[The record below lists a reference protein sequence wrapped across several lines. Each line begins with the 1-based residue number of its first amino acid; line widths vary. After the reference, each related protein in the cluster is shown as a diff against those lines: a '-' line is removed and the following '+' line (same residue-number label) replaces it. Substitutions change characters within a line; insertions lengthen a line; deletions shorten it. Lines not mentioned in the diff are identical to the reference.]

1 MGEKINIF
9 WGPDAVFENAIGGL
23 RNPFSLSNLLYYLN
37 RQEIIISNLQTE
49 DHQTKET
56 IRLKVE
62 ELIVHTDDYGGLNEW
77 ALLGFSNNV
86 LENPKVDVRNVW
98 LSNPP
103 LKIYEDIKRYY
114 SSNQIKEH
122 YPEHSSISIDVMKQL
137 ASGYDGVVV
146 GQNHVIQ
153 QVLSAIY
160 ALRNPGRIKP
170 ITLLFLGDSGVGKTE
185 TAKYIALCMKEEMV
199 RVQFSMQQTYNASQF
214 IFGAEHGQ
222 NSLARELIR
231 RKSNVILLDEFDKVS
246 PAFYNAFYQ
255 MFDEGVFVD
264 SNYAVNVKNSIIICT
279 TNFHDEHDA
288 ERHLGSAIYSRFS
301 KVIKFNRISTESKL
315 RIASKTYTE
324 VVVQLSTE
332 DRELL
337 PNGTVLPFFENQIR
351 EGLYSN
357 IRMLKND
364 IEDAVYFELLKAHGI
379 IRGT

>member
-1 MGEKINIF
+1 MGKKINIF
-9 WGPDAVFENAIGGL
+9 WGPDAVFESVIGGL
-23 RNPFSLSNLLYYLN
+23 RNPFSLSNLLNYFN
-37 RQEIIISNLQTE
+37 RQEIVISNQQPE
-49 DHQTKET
+49 DHERKET
-56 IRLKVE
+56 KRLEVE
-62 ELIVHTDDYGGLNEW
+62 DLIVHTDDYGGLNEW

-86 LENPKVDVRNVW
+86 LENSKVDVRNVW

-114 SSNQIKEH
+114 SSDQIKEH
-122 YPEHSSISIDVMKQL
+122 NPKHSSISIDTMKQL
-137 ASGYDGVVV
+137 ATGYDGVVV

-160 ALRNPGRIKP
+160 ALRNPSRIKP
-170 ITLLFLGDSGVGKTE
+170 ATLLFLGDSGVGKTE

-255 MFDEGVFVD
+255 LFDEGVFVD
-264 SNYAVNVKNSIIICT
+264 SNYAVDARNSIIICT
-279 TNFHDEHDA
+279 TNFRDENDA
-288 ERHLGSAIYSRFS
+288 EHYLGSAIYSRFS
-301 KVIKFNRISTESKL
+301 KVIKFNRISTENKL
-315 RIASKTYTE
+315 HIASKWYTE
-324 VVVQLSTE
+324 MVVQLSSE

-337 PNGTVLPFFENQIR
+337 PNDTVLPFFEEKIR